1 MSAGRWGDIPYNRVA
16 SVAMKLHCSW
26 STMAIGRGASVDADG
41 GGSIQ
46 GGEVGELHHGVQCL
60 GEHVGT
66 PMEVSVALGLLVSE
80 LSREPW
86 KGKVI
91 TFSERPQLHAIQGDD
106 LRSKTEFIRTM
117 EWGCNTNFQS
127 VFDRILEVAT
137 AGKLKAEEMVQKV
150 FVFSD
155 MEFDRASSN
164 PWETDY
170 EAIKRKF
177 GERGYG
183 AGVALVSGF
192 SKNLMKMFLE
202 EDGCRSPVAIMEAAI
217 SGKKYRDLVVVD

>member
-1 MSAGRWGDIPYNRVA
+1 MVEDLSKAGKLENCIAVCDVSESMSG
-16 SVAMKLHCSW
+16 M
-26 STMAIGRGASVDADG
+26 
-41 GGSIQ
+41 
-46 GGEVGELHHGVQCL
+46 
-60 GEHVGT
+60 

-106 LRSKTEFIRTM
+106 LRSKTEFIESM
-117 EWGCNTNFQS
+117 EWGYNTNFQR

-137 AGKLKAEEMVQKV
+137 AGKLRAEEMVQKV

-155 MEFDRASSN
+155 MEFDEASSN

-170 EAIKRKF
+170 EAITRKF
-177 GERGYG
+177 RKRGYG
-183 AGVALVSGF
+183 AAVPQIVFWNLRDSRSTPVAAKQAGVALLSGF

-202 EDGCRSPVAIMEAAI
+202 EEGCISPVAIMEAAI
-217 SGKKYRDLVVVD
+217 SGEEYRDLVVVD